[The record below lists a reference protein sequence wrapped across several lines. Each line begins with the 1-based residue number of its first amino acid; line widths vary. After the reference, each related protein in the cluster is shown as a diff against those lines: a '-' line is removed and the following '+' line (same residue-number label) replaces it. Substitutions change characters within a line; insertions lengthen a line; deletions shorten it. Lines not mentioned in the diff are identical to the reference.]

1 MELNTSYRLTR
12 SQSLCG
18 IRSTSAGNYPV
29 VPRTYS
35 ITDFADYRR
44 EVLAHPIT
52 WPRVPV
58 LRPRI
63 STYVYRPHWT
73 YRSHWPHSQIHF
85 QCPPGPYEYRKDPF
99 HWAYPYHPTWTKY
112 RTEWY
117 KFNNINN
124 HRISGA
130 WNHPNLLNNLF

>member
-29 VPRTYS
+29 VPVSFYFLTFFIYYFNFKRTYS

-99 HWAYPYHPTWTKY
+99 HWAYPYHSTWTKY
-112 RTEWY
+112 RTEWLE
-117 KFNNINN
+117 FRQNI
-124 HRISGA
+124 
-130 WNHPNLLNNLF
+130 F